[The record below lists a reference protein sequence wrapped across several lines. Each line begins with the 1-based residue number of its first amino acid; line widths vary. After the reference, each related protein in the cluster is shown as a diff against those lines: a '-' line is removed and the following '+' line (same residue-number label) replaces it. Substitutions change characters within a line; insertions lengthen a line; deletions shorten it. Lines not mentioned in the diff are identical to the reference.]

1 MSFVSF
7 FFSSVYV
14 KWTLPEMAFCYCCC
28 SMYNN
33 SLIHELT
40 NERKKMCGKKEEIR
54 RENIDRKGRRGRES
68 EEEKS
73 NAFKRERMGRRARK
87 GGEKEREKE
96 EKKRNFFYYTT
107 SFICTYV
114 VYYFDSKWH
123 NQV

>member
-96 EKKRNFFYYTT
+96 EKKRNFFFT
-107 SFICTYV
+107 IQHHLYV
-114 VYYFDSKWH
+114 RT
-123 NQV
+123 